1 MSINEVSRCTGF
13 PPDVL
18 RSFAA
23 QGLLPLANPSTAN
36 NHTMFDGQGLLR
48 NLAELKNAR

>member
-18 RSFAA
+18 RGFAA
-23 QGLLPLANPSTAN
+23 QGLLPLAIPTSSK
-36 NHTMFDGQGLLR
+36 Q
-48 NLAELKNAR
+48 